1 MWRVL
6 IPTLLK
12 VHLNKYFYTVEGY
25 SDLYII
31 LMLKE
36 LLWFVCSFTVKIDLN
51 FLTTPPP
58 VEVNSDSIS
67 LYSWN
72 LLWFLYPPFL
82 KKKKIVIYIN
92 TTSTSTTTTTKLKFP
107 LTPYYNTQYHLQGKF
122 TLMAL
127 PLKFT
132 PTSFNSFSVQI
143 YSDFTVFLYCWHLLW
158 FLSFSFCGC
167 CRSCRFPPAIAAFLY
182 CWNSLRFL

>member
-1 MWRVL
+1 MYVPL
-6 IPTLLK
+6 LLK
-12 VHLNKYFYTVEGY
+12 LTWISWQPLPLLKWTLILYPYTAEIY
-25 SDLYII
+25 SDFYIP
-31 LMLKE
+31 L
-36 LLWFVCSFTVKIDLN
+36 FF
-51 FLTTPPP
+51 
-58 VEVNSDSIS
+58 
-67 LYSWN
+67 
-72 LLWFLYPPFL
+72 
-82 KKKKIVIYIN
+82 KKKIVIYIN